1 MPVSLAESMSRAYEK
16 DGVAE
21 SALARPCCRLVGSN
35 ARGENICFFAL
46 ARPCCRLVGS
56 NARGENIC
64 LLSLTITVD
73 ILKLTFW
80 VDRLMLRRPQLE
92 RMEFRVN
99 TDLNR
104 L

>member
-1 MPVSLAESMSRAYEK
+1 VSWLPVSLAESMSRAYEK

-21 SALARPCCRLVGSN
+21 S
-35 ARGENICFFAL
+35 AL